1 MWTKQMFFNFT
12 RILQNYY
19 NHHHLPSFF
28 HILDEFLQEKLTLE
42 QTYKQINSQNLT
54 RQKILFHFYYYMICS
69 RRHHQQ
75 RRGRKKDDILEK
87 VSFSPVCE
95 SNLKDCTFS
104 SHFQYLLFKEK
115 NSFREHRQAE
125 AGGDEKSN
133 VCEEMG
139 KM

>member
-1 MWTKQMFFNFT
+1 MN
-12 RILQNYY
+12 
-19 NHHHLPSFF
+19 
-28 HILDEFLQEKLTLE
+28 
-42 QTYKQINSQNLT
+42 
-54 RQKILFHFYYYMICS
+54 
-69 RRHHQQ
+69 
-75 RRGRKKDDILEK
+75 ILEK

-139 KM
+139 TKYKRKIIPVLRERVKAPVAIKAHMQLFLRI